1 MDFSS
6 LLVYKEEKMLQW
18 SLRYASW
25 VHADSSVTEIIVL
38 FNCSHVPEWVDA
50 FFFLFTLKNISVI
63 FLQENPQII
72 SKCEPSLCIM
82 IKLLPLSFSCFLDV
96 I

>member
-1 MDFSS
+1 MDSSS

-50 FFFLFTLKNISVI
+50 FFSFHSEEY
-63 FLQENPQII
+63 QYY
-72 SKCEPSLCIM
+72 
-82 IKLLPLSFSCFLDV
+82 LPTRKSPNY
-96 I
+96 